1 MTSVQ
6 AHNIR
11 ERYQI
16 DLVDLAV
23 LQQQPVICDSRY
35 VVSILD
41 VFSRYVWLRPIRD
54 KKALTVA
61 EVVFRIFEEWGYP
74 KIIQVDQ
81 GSEFRGHFEQLCL
94 KHTIKLIRSSPGHP
108 QSQGKIER
116 SHGSWKSKLR
126 FDLISSVENGIKITD
141 DIFFDYQNVYNTGFH
156 TAIGMTPR
164 ECFFE
169 YTKRR
174 VALQSSISSASAM
187 VEKHAQKHPCSKY
200 AIGDLVLCKKKSADS
215 RLVGRTGK
223 ALKLSVCKKGT
234 ILEVKGDN
242 YLVRF
247 GHNKEK
253 WMPVEAITSVTRQQ
267 EKEKAVS
274 QKIISM
280 VNLATIN
287 SLLAEQNRKSVSS
300 CGLADVAEMYGV
312 EILDTPS
319 DGNCQFSAIAQQ
331 LQLQLNQ
338 HYSAFQVRKAIV
350 DFLRKNK
357 IILGVDGLVD
367 LSQFVDDWDVYLN
380 QMEQEGE
387 WGDHITLFAAPA
399 VFQTTITLLSDS
411 LANVITIQPPPGTQS
426 LANLLLGHVSELHYV
441 GLINIQP
448 APLVEEGNLCAD
460 CGLLSFDNELHDC
473 LDESLIVS
481 MGKPHPVVPEDSFLC
496 CFCGKIGI
504 HDCDLGS
511 QSDTS
516 KCDISS
522 LDDATL
528 AFIFALATFLV
539 MRSQKTL
546 LLCARAG
553 MKSLQIR
560 HFNIFSIESGQK

>member
-1 MTSVQ
+1 
-6 AHNIR
+6 
-11 ERYQI
+11 
-16 DLVDLAV
+16 
-23 LQQQPVICDSRY
+23 
-35 VVSILD
+35 
-41 VFSRYVWLRPIRD
+41 
-54 KKALTVA
+54 
-61 EVVFRIFEEWGYP
+61 
-74 KIIQVDQ
+74 
-81 GSEFRGHFEQLCL
+81 
-94 KHTIKLIRSSPGHP
+94 
-108 QSQGKIER
+108 
-116 SHGSWKSKLR
+116 
-126 FDLISSVENGIKITD
+126 
-141 DIFFDYQNVYNTGFH
+141 
-156 TAIGMTPR
+156 
-164 ECFFE
+164 
-169 YTKRR
+169 
-174 VALQSSISSASAM
+174 
-187 VEKHAQKHPCSKY
+187 
-200 AIGDLVLCKKKSADS
+200 
-215 RLVGRTGK
+215 
-223 ALKLSVCKKGT
+223 
-234 ILEVKGDN
+234 
-242 YLVRF
+242 
-247 GHNKEK
+247 
-253 WMPVEAITSVTRQQ
+253 
-267 EKEKAVS
+267 
-274 QKIISM
+274 
-280 VNLATIN
+280 
-287 SLLAEQNRKSVSS
+287 
-300 CGLADVAEMYGV
+300 MYGV

-528 AFIFALATFLV
+528 AFIFALAT
-539 MRSQKTL
+539 
-546 LLCARAG
+546 
-553 MKSLQIR
+553 
-560 HFNIFSIESGQK
+560 IFSDEVTKNIALVCKSWHEIVTDKTFQHIQYREWSKVAVNWKTKSEGFIKQFKSEKIPEEFTLCKICNKEFMNPGGLRRGTDGILLFYSHDKYCSTACSLKAAEKE